1 MINITFNMF
10 SKIGNVC
17 GADMLAGGEP
27 INQLYI
33 FLLGCMVY
41 FVKDEKNRFAL
52 GMACLVVAVLTS
64 MQFFGYELIFR
75 SVYK

>member
-1 MINITFNMF
+1 
-10 SKIGNVC
+10 
-17 GADMLAGGEP
+17 MLAGGEP
-27 INQLYI
+27 INYLYI

-64 MQFFGYELIFR
+64 MQFFGYELIFTACLIV
-75 SVYK
+75 SAK